1 MSVLEL
7 VISYSQYLIRINNQF
22 PGFRV
27 ALFRLHLQK
36 RFPRFGVDWQ
46 ILKLQFFRGLL
57 PVLYL
62 VMIIFW
68 QLNVIVFEHAKKCVP
83 FLFLSVCL
91 LLLVLD

>member
-7 VISYSQYLIRINNQF
+7 IISDSQYLIRINDQF
-22 PGFRV
+22 PGFQV

-36 RFPRFGVDWQ
+36 RFLRFGVDWQ

-62 VMIIFW
+62 VIIIFW
-68 QLNVIVFEHAKKCVP
+68 
-83 FLFLSVCL
+83 
-91 LLLVLD
+91 